1 MSKTIQ
7 NKIHLKGN
15 AGQCGRSC
23 QAGRRTGNK
32 GLGYSNKGQEK
43 QGQCQEKQQFTF
55 VSIVCLDL
63 MMLSFG
69 LSKTVVVKFDLD

>member
-1 MSKTIQ
+1 M
-7 NKIHLKGN
+7 NH
-15 AGQCGRSC
+15 A
-23 QAGRRTGNK
+23 K
-32 GLGYSNKGQEK
+32 GLRYSNKGQEE